1 MSYGS
6 DKFFD
11 LQKTLTTNPEFCNKV
26 VKLQHNIQRA
36 AEAKDRAALRH
47 ELSELLRL
55 CDYNSSLLVPFFF
68 PKFSGEQAMTLWS
81 RPHAFAMMAFG
92 ADLTI
97 TVNASRQIGKC
108 VKGDT
113 MLSVMD
119 DEGNREELTL
129 EALFDRTKQQA
140 SPSAVAPC

>member
-1 MSYGS
+1 MSYGN

-11 LQKTLTTNPEFCNKV
+11 LQKALTTNPEFCNKV
-26 VKLQHNIQRA
+26 VKLQQNIQRA

-55 CDYNSSLLVPFFF
+55 CDYNASLLVPFFF
-68 PKFSGEQAMTLWS
+68 PKFSGEKAMTLWS

-108 VKGDT
+108 VAGDT
-113 MLSVMD
+113 V
-119 DEGNREELTL
+119 L
-129 EALFDRTKQQA
+129 EVKNEDGTVNSCTIEDLFRAA
-140 SPSAVAPC
+140 SCAAHQPC